1 MCLGLLGDK
10 AVVSIYDP
18 QVRRDLAM
26 NKFDWDHA
34 HPRHLQ
40 PVGRGRARRAA
51 RHRHVGRVRGR
62 DAHAVCILTEWDE
75 FRSLDCWRMYNV
87 MQKPAFVFAVAGFI
101 IYAIGKPLDQA
112 QWLKVMP
119 AVA

>member
-1 MCLGLLGDK
+1 MIVDISHSNKIMVEKFTDTGDTRETPVIDMCLGLLGDK

-34 HPRHLQ
+34 HPRHLP

-62 DAHAVCILTEWDE
+62 PRCARRLHPDRV
-75 FRSLDCWRMYNV
+75 
-87 MQKPAFVFAVAGFI
+87 G
-101 IYAIGKPLDQA
+101 
-112 QWLKVMP
+112 
-119 AVA
+119 

>member
-1 MCLGLLGDK
+1 MGEPAG
-10 AVVSIYDP
+10 
-18 QVRRDLAM
+18 
-26 NKFDWDHA
+26 
-34 HPRHLQ
+34 Q
-40 PVGRGRARRAA
+40 PVTVTSDAYEA
-51 RHRHVGRVRGR
+51 VC
-62 DAHAVCILTEWDE
+62 DAHAVCILTEWEE
-75 FRSLDCWRMYNV
+75 FRSLDCRRMYNV